1 MSMSIIY
8 VREEMVIDI
17 SITGKMDCDTVRR
30 LAVLVILV
38 SVTVGK
44 YIEGGLPTR
53 ILFLLCNISLKLVSN
68 TNIFVTF

>member
-1 MSMSIIY
+1 MSIIY

-38 SVTVGK
+38 LVTVGK
-44 YIEGGLPTR
+44 YIEGELSTR
-53 ILFLLCNISLKLVSN
+53 ILFLLCNISLQLVSN